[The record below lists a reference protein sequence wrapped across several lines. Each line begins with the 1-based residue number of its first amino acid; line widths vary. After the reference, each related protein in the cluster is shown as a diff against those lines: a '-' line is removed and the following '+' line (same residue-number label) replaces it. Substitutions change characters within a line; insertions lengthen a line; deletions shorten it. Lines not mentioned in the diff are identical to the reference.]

1 MIFKEI
7 VSNKFFYY
15 ICFALSRKN
24 KMKLINKILFFI
36 FAVLLMSC
44 ISTIKIA
51 SVVEKNKDG
60 DFLLKWEVSPD
71 VEGKIDIYS
80 AMSDTS
86 MRNFNPIRT
95 KLVED
100 QFALLNPTGTGLRE
114 FFILKTSGVTSGI
127 ISNRLI
133 EMDNILNFR
142 DLGGYF
148 TNDERQLKWGRV
160 YRSGHLS
167 NSNLYD
173 QDKLKRLGIKTII
186 DLRTEEN
193 RKSHPYFI
201 NIPKINIPISSS
213 DTPTYKDEIL
223 KNNFTRSETIVL
235 MQKAYKELV
244 DDNAEKYAEMF
255 DALLDENNYPV
266 LITSFLGKDRAGI
279 ASALLLYVLGVPEYI
294 IEEDYLASNKYIDPK
309 KTINY
314 SGTLPESLQESMTAL
329 FSANSAYLISAFEYI
344 KETYGTV
351 DNYLEKK
358 VRVSKGKVIILKKLM
373 LYNP

>member
-1 MIFKEI
+1 
-7 VSNKFFYY
+7 
-15 ICFALSRKN
+15 
-24 KMKLINKILFFI
+24 MKLINKILLFI
-36 FAVLLMSC
+36 PVFLITSC

-86 MRNFNPIRT
+86 MRNFSPIRT

-100 QFALLNPTGTGLRE
+100 QFALLNPTGSGLRE
-114 FFILKTSGVTSGI
+114 FFLLKTSGVTSGI

-148 TNDERQLKWGRV
+148 TTDEKQLKWGKI

-186 DLRTEEN
+186 DFRTDQD
-193 RKSHPYFI
+193 RKSYPYFI
-201 NIPKINIPISSS
+201 NIQKINIPISSS
-213 DTPTYKDEIL
+213 DISTIKDELL
-223 KNNFTRSETIVL
+223 KNNLTRSETISL
-235 MQKAYKELV
+235 MQKEYKELV
-244 DDNAEKYAEMF
+244 DENAEKYAEMF
-255 DALLDENNYPV
+255 DSLIDENNYPI
-266 LITSFLGKDRAGI
+266 LITSYLGKDRAGI

-329 FSANSAYLISAFEYI
+329 FSANKAYLNSAFDYI
-344 KETYGTV
+344 RETHGSI

-358 VRVSKGKVIILKKLM
+358 VRVSKGKVIILKKLL